1 MASSQKRHQID
12 HNSEH
17 PKQFL
22 TDSKRQQRQEE
33 CVASV
38 DLGVVNGTNYSLLHR
53 PRAFRNETIVTF
65 MTGIGSDVVIQGRN
79 DGPPVSTSLTL
90 FRVPN
95 VTSTIASLMYI
106 IYI

>member
-38 DLGVVNGTNYSLLHR
+38 DLGVVNGTVASSIVIELSVTKLLSLL
-53 PRAFRNETIVTF
+53 
-65 MTGIGSDVVIQGRN
+65 
-79 DGPPVSTSLTL
+79 
-90 FRVPN
+90 
-95 VTSTIASLMYI
+95 
-106 IYI
+106 